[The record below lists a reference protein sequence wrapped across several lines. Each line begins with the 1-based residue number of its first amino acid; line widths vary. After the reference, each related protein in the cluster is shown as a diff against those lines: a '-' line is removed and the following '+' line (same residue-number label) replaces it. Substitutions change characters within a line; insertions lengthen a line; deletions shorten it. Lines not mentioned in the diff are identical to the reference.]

1 MLKRQTFCAVFLSVS
16 SLKFSATT
24 TINEFIFFYR
34 TLLAEINSSSAT
46 NRRDDGDAMSV
57 SSDDSGANYHRASGS
72 AKINDKL
79 KIVSTQS
86 TARPGAVVELEP
98 IEDAK
103 QVMLQTYNYIL
114 HICNQFII

>member
-1 MLKRQTFCAVFLSVS
+1 M
-16 SLKFSATT
+16 SAP
-24 TINEFIFFYR
+24 NF
-34 TLLAEINSSSAT
+34 
-46 NRRDDGDAMSV
+46 RDADAMSV
-57 SSDDSGANYHRASGS
+57 SSDDSGANFRSSAA

-103 QVMLQTYNYIL
+103 QVRLRRCK
-114 HICNQFII
+114 HIVFGLIQIRRP

>member
-1 MLKRQTFCAVFLSVS
+1 MR
-16 SLKFSATT
+16 
-24 TINEFIFFYR
+24 R

-46 NRRDDGDAMSV
+46 NGRDADAMSV
-57 SSDDSGANYHRASGS
+57 SSDDSAANYRKSGLG
-72 AKINDKL
+72 KMNDKL

-103 QVMLQTYNYIL
+103 QV
-114 HICNQFII
+114 

>member
-1 MLKRQTFCAVFLSVS
+1 M
-16 SLKFSATT
+16 
-24 TINEFIFFYR
+24 
-34 TLLAEINSSSAT
+34 AEINSSSAT

-103 QVMLQTYNYIL
+103 QVMLQTYNFFSTFVKL
-114 HICNQFII
+114 QFIFFYSKHHAMKITK